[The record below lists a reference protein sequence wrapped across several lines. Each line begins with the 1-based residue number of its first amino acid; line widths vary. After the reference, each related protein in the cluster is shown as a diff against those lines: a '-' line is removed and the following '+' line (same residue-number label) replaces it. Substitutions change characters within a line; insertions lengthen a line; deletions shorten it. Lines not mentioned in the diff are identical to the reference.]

1 MSVPEKQ
8 NQNGNVHILEFF
20 EIDVIFVTGANE
32 LLLNGVLT
40 GASERK
46 MRNAGRL
53 RGKCGAPSI
62 L

>member
-8 NQNGNVHILEFF
+8 NQNGDVHVLEFF
-20 EIDVIFVTGANE
+20 EIDVIFVTSANE
-32 LLLNGVLT
+32 LLLNGVLK
-40 GASERK
+40 GVSV
-46 MRNAGRL
+46 RNAGRL